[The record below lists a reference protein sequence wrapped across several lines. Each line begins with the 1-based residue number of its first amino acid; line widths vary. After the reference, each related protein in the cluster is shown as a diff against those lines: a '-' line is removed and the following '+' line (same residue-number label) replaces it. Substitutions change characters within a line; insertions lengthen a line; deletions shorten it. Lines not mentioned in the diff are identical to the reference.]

1 MADHSSTALGELSS
15 VGDYERRAR
24 DVLAAET
31 LPAGMWQAIFED
43 PHYEGWQTNRN
54 NRAAFD
60 RLWLRPR
67 VFVDVTELNLATTA
81 LEAPISLPVIV
92 SAFGHHQ
99 RFHPDG
105 ELATA
110 RGAAAAGT
118 IAVQPIAA
126 SFSIEEVAALGSEP
140 LWFQLYVTR
149 DRGLTEHLVRRAEEA
164 RYRALVVSADHGGA
178 TLRNAGA
185 PERDSEFVGMVDPE
199 RVLRNLRN
207 ESDPSGRAIPRG
219 RLDFD
224 PSFSWSDLAW
234 LRGLTRLPL
243 VVKGIQTAEDAALC
257 REHGVDAIVVSNH
270 GGLTLTNARATID
283 TLPEITAAVGG
294 ALEIYVDG
302 GIRHGTDVLKC
313 LALGA
318 RAVLIGRPALWGLA
332 VAGEQGVAGVLE
344 VLRRELAR
352 AMAFCGV
359 TDVAHVG
366 ETLVARESS

>member
-1 MADHSSTALGELSS
+1 MADHASKALGELSS
-15 VGDYERRAR
+15 IGDYERRAR
-24 DVLAAET
+24 DALAAET
-31 LPAGMWQAIFED
+31 LPTGMWQAIFED
-43 PHYEGWQTNRN
+43 PQYDGWQTNRN

-60 RLWLRPR
+60 RIWLRPR
-67 VFVDVTELNLATTA
+67 VFVDVSELNLATTA
-81 LEAPISLPVIV
+81 LEAPISLPVII

-110 RGAAAAGT
+110 RGAANAGT

-126 SFSIEEVAALGSEP
+126 SFSIEEVAAVSDDP
-140 LWFQLYVTR
+140 LWFQLYVLR
-149 DRGLTEHLVRRAEEA
+149 DRSLTEGLVRRAEDA
-164 RYRALVVSADHGGA
+164 GYRALVVSADHGGG

-199 RVLRNLRN
+199 RVLRNLRSEN
-207 ESDPSGRAIPRG
+207 DPPRRAIPRG

-224 PSFSWSDLAW
+224 PSVSWTDVAW

-257 REHGVDAIVVSNH
+257 CEHGIDAIVVSNH
-270 GGLTLTNARATID
+270 GGLALTNARATID
-283 TLPEITAAVGG
+283 TLPEITAAVDG
-294 ALEIYVDG
+294 ALEIYIDG

-359 TDVAHVG
+359 SDVGDVG
-366 ETLVARESS
+366 ERLLARESP